1 MSVHCM
7 VTVRSILCN
16 RQGGSNPDFPGFS
29 DGEGK
34 LTLKQRSQNEMVIG
48 AEDNL
53 IFALRFRV
61 DAC

>member
-1 MSVHCM
+1 MNVHCV

-16 RQGGSNPDFPGFS
+16 RQGGSNSAFPDLS
-29 DGEGK
+29 DREGK

-48 AEDNL
+48 GEEN
-53 IFALRFRV
+53 IMFALRFRV